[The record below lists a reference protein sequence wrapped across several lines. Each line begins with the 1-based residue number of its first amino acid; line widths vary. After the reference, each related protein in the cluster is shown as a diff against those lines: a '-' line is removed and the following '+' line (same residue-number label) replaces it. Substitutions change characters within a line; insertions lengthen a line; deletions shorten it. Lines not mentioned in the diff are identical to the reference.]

1 MAKADGRSFSYDVEE
16 GLELDGD
23 RALLLQV
30 ASILLDNAFR
40 YAALDGQIRLE
51 AYKKRRRAVL
61 MVQNSCELDAK
72 ADLDKLFERFYRL
85 DQSRASLT
93 GGAGIGLSIAKAA
106 VEAHGGR
113 IAAESEDGTKIC
125 FRAEFFTKY

>member
-1 MAKADGRSFSYDVEE
+1 MTGVQTC
-16 GLELDGD
+16 
-23 RALLLQV
+23 ALP
-30 ASILLDNAFR
+30 I
-40 YAALDGQIRLE
+40 
-51 AYKKRRRAVL
+51 
-61 MVQNSCELDAK
+61 SCELDAK